1 MDTVLRA
8 ITDDGAFRVI
18 TIRTTDTVR
27 GVIAAQ
33 GAEKDVARV
42 LADLVTGSIL
52 VRQSMAPDLRVQLIL
67 QPNARIRLVADSH
80 PQGLARGITR
90 GLVQMAEGADMRF
103 GGTSVLQ
110 VARTLHN
117 GALQQGVVQVTEEGS
132 VSTAL
137 MRYMTLSEQVV
148 SMIAVGCHTDARGRV
163 LEAGGYLVQLL
174 PEVVPGPL
182 MVMTERLKDFED
194 ILPLL
199 AAGKGAPAT
208 LLGELLYGMP
218 YTVVGEDEVAFGCT
232 CDETRLAATLASL
245 PKEEIESMI
254 ADGHVIDASCDYCS
268 KSYQFAPERLRG
280 LLARS

>member
-1 MDTVLRA
+1 MSMDTALRA

-18 TIRTTDTVR
+18 TIRSTETVR
-27 GVIAAQ
+27 GAIAAQ
-33 GAEKDVARV
+33 GVEKEVARV
-42 LADLVTGSIL
+42 LADLLTGSIL
-52 VRQSMAPDLRVQLIL
+52 VRESMAPDLRVQLIL
-67 QPNARIRLVADSH
+67 QPDAKMRLVADSH
-80 PQGLARGITR
+80 PEGIAR
-90 GLVQMAEGADMRF
+90 GLVQMAQGANLRF
-103 GGTSVLQ
+103 GGKSVLQ

-137 MRYMTLSEQVV
+137 MRYMALSEQVV
-148 SMIAVGCHTDARGRV
+148 SMIAVGCHADAQGQV

-174 PEVVPGPL
+174 PEVVTGPL

-194 ILPLL
+194 IVPLL
-199 AAGKGAPAT
+199 AAGKADPAT

-218 YTVVGEDEVAFGCT
+218 YTVVGEDKVAFGCT

-245 PKEEIESMI
+245 PREEIESMI
-254 ADGHVIDASCDYCS
+254 ADGRVIDASCDYCS
-268 KSYQFAPERLRG
+268 KTYQFAPERLRG